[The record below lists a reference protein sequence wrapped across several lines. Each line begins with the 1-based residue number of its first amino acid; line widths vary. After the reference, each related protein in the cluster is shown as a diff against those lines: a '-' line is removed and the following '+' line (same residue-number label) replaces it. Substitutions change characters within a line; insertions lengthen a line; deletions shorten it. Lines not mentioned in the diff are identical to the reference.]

1 MSRRLNHI
9 VLIHGACHGAYCW
22 ELVAPLLLDMGY
34 HLSAPDLP
42 GLGHDRTPIESITLQ
57 SYIDRA
63 VQAVKAAAEP
73 VLLVGHSMG
82 GTVSCGAA
90 EAIPEQLGRVVFI
103 AGGLPLD
110 GEAVVDV
117 QPHITESGEP
127 SGLEQTHASSVENAI
142 EFEIGPNGEPFYNTC
157 SSEVVRRAAA
167 RLRPQP
173 IAPWKTPLRLTPDRF
188 GAVPKTYIVCKQDRA
203 LPASV
208 QHFLCARTPGIRKR
222 EIDTDH
228 SPFYSDPEGL
238 AAMLDEEARI

>member
-22 ELVAPLLLDMGY
+22 ELVTPLLRNKGY
-34 HLSAPDLP
+34 RVSTPDLP
-42 GLGHDRTPIESITLQ
+42 GLGDDRTPLESVTLQ

-63 VQAVKAAAEP
+63 VQTVKAAAEP

-90 EAIPEQLGRVVFI
+90 EAISELLGRVVLI
-103 AGGLPLD
+103 AGGLPTD
-110 GEAVVDV
+110 GEAVVDL
-117 QPHITESGEP
+117 QPHIKNSEEA
-127 SGLEQTHASSVENAI
+127 SGLDKTHPSPLKDAI
-142 EFEIGPNGEPFYNTC
+142 EFEIQPNGEPFYNTC
-157 SSEVVRRAAA
+157 SSELVQRATA

-173 IAPWKTPLRLTPDRF
+173 ISPWTTPLRLTADRF
-188 GAVPKTYIVCKQDRA
+188 GAVPKTYIVCRQDRA
-203 LPASV
+203 FPASV

-238 AAMLDEEARI
+238 AAVLDEEARI